1 MVLLKPIRSLE
12 LTSIRALPR
21 FSISKGSLAHRS
33 MGLCQDVAFLLIACG
48 LTIPNSAAT
57 CVSRTPEDTVVCR
70 TPVRFFL
77 RGIEKP
83 SGLYI
88 LRNSGNQSEIS
99 HHYRKAPE
107 STDSVMIMAVSLAG
121 CCMPLCTP
129 LPLLIL
135 VLHAGEADFG
145 INGIFWI
152 GCWNYAIYIT
162 PRVSLCPLKKTG
174 QVFCKQL

>member
-1 MVLLKPIRSLE
+1 MVPGLVTAFGRGYSNKPLVHLK
-12 LTSIRALPR
+12 
-21 FSISKGSLAHRS
+21 
-33 MGLCQDVAFLLIACG
+33 
-48 LTIPNSAAT
+48 TI
-57 CVSRTPEDTVVCR
+57 TVVCR

-162 PRVSLCPLKKTG
+162 PSVSLCPLKKTG
-174 QVFCKQL
+174 QVFCKQLYFQPTLAYAFQVINNHLLRTSSTSVYLWLSRSPLVRY